1 MTKDEKIKTG
11 FVLLLIVSVACL
23 PFFVNT
29 SSNQA
34 ENNSVSYENQSYDNL
49 SEKQKMA
56 FLKDVKNT
64 DCERAWTIE
73 GVIEHYVKEQFKYPE
88 EVEFPSEYAT
98 KVEHMRIRNVSTGE
112 VIFKGEAI
120 GKNAYGV
127 KQRMQYYVILEIG
140 PQDSDMKYVDAGL
153 NNL

>member
-11 FVLLLIVSVACL
+11 FVLLLIICVAFL
-23 PFFVNT
+23 PYFVDT
-29 SSNQA
+29 SSDNA
-34 ENNSVSYENQSYDNL
+34 EEQSNGQFTKAYEALKES
-49 SEKQKMA
+49 QKMA

-64 DCERAWTIE
+64 ACKRAWTIE
-73 GVIEHYVKEQFKYPE
+73 GVVEHYVKKQFQYPE
-88 EVEFPSEYAT
+88 EVTFPDEYAT